1 MGFMNMRNILNI
13 SSAILAA
20 LLLSFSALAQGR
32 NGGKTFGSVEFDRL
46 IYDFG
51 DIMLSDGPVTAVFK
65 AKNVGSKA
73 VVIYNVVS
81 SCGCTNVEWT
91 RQPLKGGESG
101 TIKATYS
108 NDEGAYPFDKT
119 LTVYISG
126 QRKPIVLRLRGESH
140 AKKLSLKEMYPVHFG
155 NLGMKSAEIKGGNL
169 SQGEQK
175 SGEVKVANLGSSPLN
190 VTFKDISRNLSL
202 KLSKNP
208 ISAGGT
214 ATLSYV
220 ITSDRSLWGKNYYY
234 ATPVVGGR
242 VFTASGSGG
251 QDKVAGEEA
260 MVSDPNPNLGAGHEK
275 IGIFA
280 ITKEN
285 FSSWTDQERKNG
297 SQPMF
302 TESTYSFEK
311 VSAGTTVSGAFG
323 FTNKGKSVLRI
334 YKADSESSHLK
345 LEPVEE
351 VAAGMSSSLHFIL
364 DTAGLPKGETLFVI
378 NLYTNSPLR
387 PIINLFVTGWID

>member
-1 MGFMNMRNILNI
+1 MKNILNI
-13 SSAILAA
+13 SLAFFIS
-20 LLLSFSALAQGR
+20 LLLPFTALAQGSEK
-32 NGGKTFGSVEFDRL
+32 GKTFGSVEFDRV

-73 VVIYNVVS
+73 LVIYNVVS

-91 RQPLKGGESG
+91 RQPLKAGESG

-126 QRKPIVLRLRGESH
+126 QKKPVILRLRGESH
-140 AKKLSLKEMYPVHFG
+140 AKKLSLKEMYPIHFG

-175 SGEVKVANLGSSPLN
+175 SGEVKVANLSSSPLN
-190 VTFKDISRNLSL
+190 ISFKDVSKNLSL
-202 KLSKNP
+202 KLSQNP
-208 ISAGGT
+208 IPAGGT

-220 ITSDRSLWGKNYYY
+220 ITADRSLWGKNYYY
-234 ATPVVGGR
+234 ATPIVGGKAYKA
-242 VFTASGSGG
+242 VAGSSGG
-251 QDKVAGEEA
+251 KEKPVAGAEA
-260 MVSDPNPNLGAGHEK
+260 IVSDVNPNLGAGHEK

-285 FSSWTDQERKNG
+285 FSSWTDEQRKKG
-297 SQPMF
+297 SLPMLK
-302 TESTYSFEK
+302 ESTYSFDK
-311 VSAGTTVSGAFG
+311 VKAGTAVSGAFG
-323 FTNKGKSVLRI
+323 LTNDGKSTLKI

-345 LEPVEE
+345 LSPIVE
-351 VAAGMSSSLHFIL
+351 VAPGMSTSVRFSL
-364 DTAGLPKGETLFVI
+364 DTSGLPKGETLLVV

>member
-1 MGFMNMRNILNI
+1 MRNILNI
-13 SSAILAA
+13 ISAVLAAILLTPAA
-20 LLLSFSALAQGR
+20 SAQGSKSG
-32 NGGKTFGSVEFDRL
+32 NTFGTVQFDRT

-51 DIMLSDGPVTAVFK
+51 DIMLSDGPVTATFT
-65 AKNVGSKA
+65 AKNIGSKP

-91 RQPLKGGESG
+91 RQPLKKNETG

-126 QRKPIVLRLRGESH
+126 QKKPVILRLRGESH
-140 AKKLSLKEMYPVHFG
+140 DKKLSLKEMYPVHFG
-155 NLGMKSAEIKGGNL
+155 NLAFKSADIKGGNL

-190 VTFKDISRNLSL
+190 VTFKDVSRNLSL

-208 ISAGGT
+208 VPAGET
-214 ATLSYV
+214 ASLSYV

-242 VFTASGSGG
+242 TFKASGSGG
-251 QDKVAGEEA
+251 QEKVAGSESI
-260 MVSDPNPNLGAGHEK
+260 VSEPNPNLGAGHEK

-285 FSSWTDQERKNG
+285 FSSWTDEQKKKG

-302 TESTYSFEK
+302 SASTYSFEK
-311 VSAGTTVSGAFG
+311 VKAGAKVSGSFEL
-323 FTNKGKSVLRI
+323 TNKGKSTLKI
-334 YKADSESSHLK
+334 YKADAESSHLK
-345 LEPVEE
+345 IEPIGD
-351 VAAGMSSSLHFIL
+351 VAPGKSATVRFSL
-364 DTAGLPKGETLFVI
+364 DTSGLPTGETLLVV

-387 PIINLFVTGWID
+387 PIVNLFVTGWIN

>member
-1 MGFMNMRNILNI
+1 MNMRNILNI
-13 SSAILAA
+13 ISAVLAAILLTSAA
-20 LLLSFSALAQGR
+20 SAQGSKSG
-32 NGGKTFGSVEFDRL
+32 NTYGTVQFDRT

-51 DIMLSDGPVTAVFK
+51 DIMLSDGPVTATFT
-65 AKNVGSKA
+65 AKNIGSKP

-81 SCGCTNVEWT
+81 SCGCTDVEWT
-91 RQPLKGGESG
+91 RQPLKKNETG

-126 QRKPIVLRLRGESH
+126 QKKPVILRLRGESH
-140 AKKLSLKEMYPVHFG
+140 DKKLSLKEMYPVHFG
-155 NLGMKSAEIKGGNL
+155 NLAFKSADIKGGNL

-190 VTFKDISRNLSL
+190 VTFKDVSRNLSL

-208 ISAGGT
+208 IPAGET
-214 ATLSYV
+214 ASLSYV

-242 VFTASGSGG
+242 TFKASGSGG
-251 QDKVAGEEA
+251 QEKVAGSESI
-260 MVSDPNPNLGAGHEK
+260 VSEPNPNLGAGHEK

-285 FSSWTDQERKNG
+285 FSSWTDEEKKKG

-311 VSAGTTVSGAFG
+311 VKAGTMVSGAFG
-323 FTNKGKSVLRI
+323 LTNKGKSTLKI

-345 LEPVEE
+345 IEPISD
-351 VAAGMSSSLHFIL
+351 VAAGMSTPVRFSL
-364 DTAGLPKGETLFVI
+364 DTSGLPKGETLLVV

-387 PIINLFVTGWID
+387 PIVNLFVTGWID

>member
-1 MGFMNMRNILNI
+1 MNMRNILNI
-13 SSAILAA
+13 ISAVLAA
-20 LLLSFSALAQGR
+20 TLLTCTASAQGSKSG
-32 NGGKTFGSVEFDRL
+32 NTFGTIQFDRT

-51 DIMLSDGPVTAVFK
+51 DIMLSDGPVTATFT
-65 AKNVGSKA
+65 AKNIGSKP

-91 RQPLKGGESG
+91 RQPLKKDETG

-126 QRKPIVLRLRGESH
+126 QKKPVILRLRGESH
-140 AKKLSLKEMYPVHFG
+140 DKKLSLSEMYPMHFG
-155 NLGMKSAEIKGGNL
+155 NLAFKSVDIKGGNL

-190 VTFKDISRNLSL
+190 VTFKDVSRNLSL

-208 ISAGGT
+208 IPAGET
-214 ATLSYV
+214 ARLSYV

-242 VFTASGSGG
+242 TFKASGSGG
-251 QDKVAGEEA
+251 QEKVAGGESI
-260 MVSDPNPNLGAGHEK
+260 VSEPNPNLGAGHEK

-285 FSSWTDQERKNG
+285 FSSWTDEEKKKG

-311 VSAGTTVSGAFG
+311 VKAGTMVSGAFG
-323 FTNKGKSVLRI
+323 LTNKGKSTLKI
-334 YKADSESSHLK
+334 YKADTESSHLK
-345 LEPVEE
+345 IEPISD
-351 VAAGMSSSLHFIL
+351 VAAGMSTSVRFSL
-364 DTAGLPKGETLFVI
+364 DTSGLPTGETLLVV

-387 PIINLFVTGWID
+387 PIVNLFVTGWVD